1 MEDTALKQPTM
12 VSRLPKFGSRAAPA
26 SAGPLS
32 NGSALPVS
40 SVGGKGVP
48 VGKQNGIIRVPPT
61 LSTKWK
67 KGRDDSGEKIPD
79 AGEEPRMGV
88 RTQQQPRSAAMI
100 RDFGKPSAAPVGKAR
115 RSIPT
120 ATSTNPRTIPQS
132 TRANP
137 RTTAPKNPSQNQS
150 MYSRRAG
157 MNGIGSGLPKP
168 GSSSSLSQSSDSLKS
183 VSVEHVVRSQSF
195 SQLKSSTTPA
205 SPPLTRS
212 FSFNRAA
219 ELAKEMPRPLA
230 QSPLARSPVTQ
241 PSLVLAGERPGPF
254 GVAKSTIS
262 TNTSSSLPP
271 ASLKKSLL
279 PNCSSSKPSAIS
291 YKLMRPSLIKQ
302 PRSAL
307 SGKVQVKA
315 GSMQRDAESQ
325 ETVPTTS
332 DISSNTESA
341 ETTPDDPKESDGLQ
355 VVSLEIP
362 EDMSMS
368 STSSLERNDISEEY
382 MDDFDDLGSGVRI
395 QLYQPIHDIGN
406 GQSGF
411 EGNAL
416 VSQCQEGSSVT
427 SLHSFLSE
435 TVDWAEMGLT
445 GAREGLDVS
454 PRKMSSGGDLPHG
467 SSLDLSPSD
476 SSGGTYMWDEEVL
489 EPLGGAT
496 HRCGSYDSELNS
508 MDILNNLENLES
520 CDLEDDDLMLDVDLP
535 EDASLHNDV
544 DGVSHY
550 DCSESGFWP
559 GQWRRRQQL
568 WGRSEQLNNNNRA
581 AVLPSFDDCHL
592 KGLGRRGSGHGSLDE
607 LMLKHMAQDCS
618 SVKEQLLQLRR
629 LLQIEEDGSVDE
641 SLELDSSLSS
651 EETNCQQQVE
661 ELLKEVQNLREELR
675 EKERLISKLS
685 QQMAAQLEV
694 PQCHCLQGEPLSQGQ
709 QDKSTQTPWR
719 VQNPQILQPSRP
731 LSRSSGHHKL
741 ERPSSKV
748 LTGAHSDSVDAKS
761 GDCPVKVQP
770 CASTSRDSTTSN
782 IILSPLPEPATAPA
796 SAATVSPTVPAT
808 SSVTLQDIGPDEL
821 HQLLDTHL
829 TISDLHSPRVRTSNV
844 LLRIGDPLS
853 PGVQVNNCV
862 QLLRGDCAPNDL
874 HSLQPLSYIKRAT
887 ALMRHRDSSQINL
900 GRGFLGRAGRQQAC
914 SSNTS
919 RTRHMPPPSRGFPCI
934 SSASQVAASTNFSAH
949 NVHFRGLRPNQAPR
963 DMEQSS
969 ARARELP
976 QPCNSRLPKPKS
988 H

>member
-535 EDASLHNDV
+535 EDASLHNGDSTSACPPLCPSLSPPLPLFSV
-544 DGVSHY
+544 
-550 DCSESGFWP
+550 C
-559 GQWRRRQQL
+559 L
-568 WGRSEQLNNNNRA
+568 LCRA

-844 LLRIGDPLS
+844 LLRIGDPLT
-853 PGVQVNNCV
+853 
-862 QLLRGDCAPNDL
+862 
-874 HSLQPLSYIKRAT
+874 T